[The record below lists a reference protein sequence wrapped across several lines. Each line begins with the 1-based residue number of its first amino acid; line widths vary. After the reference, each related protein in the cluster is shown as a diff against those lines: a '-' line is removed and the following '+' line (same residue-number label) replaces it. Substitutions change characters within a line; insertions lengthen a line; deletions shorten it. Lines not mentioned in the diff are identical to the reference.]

1 MPLDDTALDALAR
14 RLAAPDD
21 AATMHIAEITP
32 DELAA
37 LTREQA
43 QELVARY
50 GGHTMI
56 RLPEREVEFFDW
68 LRASDPDVWNDLWG
82 EDEEPYLVGLAY
94 LPDLLPRGRGFLICD
109 LTTQPN
115 LWFGA
120 ESITREEGVG
130 LLDASLGLVRDSG
143 RISMEQAFVVEAWRA
158 PIDVWRFA
166 WMYNRP
172 LDEVKSMVGWLVS
185 EGVVLLPETLEA
197 MAAAEA
203 AELAA
208 AAGGQ
213 GGEDESDSMRTA
225 MDDDDSAESGED
237 DRNDE

>member
-1 MPLDDTALDALAR
+1 MPLSDTAFEALSQ
-14 RLAAPDD
+14 RLAAHNDGE
-21 AATMHIAEITP
+21 AMHTVEIAPE
-32 DELAA
+32 ELAE

-50 GGHTMI
+50 GSRTMI
-56 RLPEREVEFFDW
+56 PLPEREVEFFNW
-68 LRASDPDVWNDLWG
+68 LRGVDPDVWNDLWG
-82 EDEEPYLVGLAY
+82 EDETPYLVSLAY

-109 LTTQPN
+109 LTKQPN

-130 LLDASLGLVRDSG
+130 LLDASINLVRDSG

-172 LDEVKSMVGWLVS
+172 LDEVKALAAWLVG
-185 EGVVLLPETLEA
+185 EGVLLLPETLEA
-197 MAAAEA
+197 MAAAEEEA
-203 AELAA
+203 RSENREVSEE
-208 AAGGQ
+208 
-213 GGEDESDSMRTA
+213 GGEREQSDDLLESLEDGADE
-225 MDDDDSAESGED
+225 E
-237 DRNDE
+237 